1 MKRNERKGTPV
12 TTERDPAMSMS
23 LLTGLLANPLDAGY
37 GYYPKSGSS
46 SRSAWWQKVIV
57 VVLACALG
65 VASVVAVRALR
76 HHARDDGTRAD
87 LVKQVEARQDVV
99 SSLNSDVQSLT
110 SQVHASSIPT
120 DISDS
125 TDPSAELINALTPVE
140 GPGLKITLKDSASAD
155 ATRTNGTMAGTVRD
169 QDLNVIVN
177 ALWSSGAEAVAING
191 IRLGPGTFIRTAGS
205 VILINVTPVQ
215 SPYTIEAI
223 GDANVMS
230 VALVKGATGDYL
242 SSAQSLNGISLSTA
256 GAPSLSLPAL
266 DARKTRYATIVE
278 GN

>member
-1 MKRNERKGTPV
+1 
-12 TTERDPAMSMS
+12 MS